1 MLELSKW
8 DLDVEANDGE
18 EYTSLVRAV
27 RRTHQRFKL
36 LFVSC
41 SPSQGEKIR
50 GDLMADVPTK
60 KYELMDIK
68 ESIDNLYE
76 AINNI
81 PNLAELDV
89 LFIRGLEYS
98 IFAYEDQEFGD
109 ISKRSQGEV
118 YGGSWAGVPPVLA
131 KLNMQRELFRDRF
144 SHVCFVFL
152 LPHFAVDYFI
162 RRAPDFYD
170 WKSGIYRFKTD
181 KIDLQKQV
189 TKILNFSDY
198 QKYTRMTVKE
208 KSVQITEIRAYLDET
223 KEDLDLRYKL
233 LNELGLVYA
242 ASDRYSAAL
251 DAFDHS
257 LKINP
262 NEDATWYNQ
271 GKALVELGR
280 YEEAITSYDRS
291 LKIKPDEEAWYNRG
305 LVLFELGRYRES
317 ITSYDRAIKIEPDA
331 TLIWYSRGKALFE
344 LGSYKQAIAS
354 YDRAIKIEPDVALAW
369 YSRGKALFEL
379 GSYKQAIASYD
390 RAIKIKPNDVAL
402 AHYHRRLALEKQ
414 EILVQYK
421 VDSDFTMGD
430 NKIEIVLNM
439 VAISHDILHGIYKF

>member
-8 DLDVEANDGE
+8 DLDVETNDGE

-50 GDLMADVPTK
+50 CDLMAGIPAK
-60 KYELMDIK
+60 EYELLDIK

-76 AINNI
+76 AVNNI
-81 PNLAELDV
+81 PNLPKLDV
-89 LFIRGLEYS
+89 IFVRGLEYS
-98 IFAYEDQEFGD
+98 IFEYEDREFGD
-109 ISKRSQGEV
+109 VSKRSQSKA

-144 SHVCFVFL
+144 PHICFVFL

-170 WKSGIYRFKTD
+170 WKSGVYRFKTD
-181 KIDLQKQV
+181 KIDLQEQV

-198 QKYTRMTVKE
+198 QKYTRMTVKD

-233 LNELGLVYA
+233 LNALGLVYA

-251 DAFDHS
+251 DAFDCS

-262 NEDATWYNQ
+262 NEDATWYNR

-291 LKIKPDEEAWYNRG
+291 LKIKPDKESWHNHG
-305 LVLFELGRYRES
+305 LALFKLGRYEEA
-317 ITSYDRAIKIEPDA
+317 IDSYDRAILIEPA
-331 TLIWYSRGKALFE
+331 VALVWYNRGKALVE
-344 LGSYKQAIAS
+344 LGRYEEAIDSYDRSLNIKPDEESWYNHGLILFKLGRYEEAIDS
-354 YDRAIKIEPDVALAW
+354 YDRAFKFGYRISRWSHLEAALKKQKELTQLKI
-369 YSRGKALFEL
+369 
-379 GSYKQAIASYD
+379 D
-390 RAIKIKPNDVAL
+390 RVLD
-402 AHYHRRLALEKQ
+402 
-414 EILVQYK
+414 
-421 VDSDFTMGD
+421 T
-430 NKIEIVLNM
+430 IV
-439 VAISHDILHGIYKF
+439 IGHDILHGIYKF